1 MLRDITIENY
11 RCFKDFTITGLG
23 RVNLIV
29 GSNEIGK
36 TSFMEAVYLLV
47 NHGKPESL
55 LSLLSNRG

>member
-11 RCFKDFTITGLG
+11 RCFKDFTITGLAP
-23 RVNLIV
+23 VNLIV

-47 NHGKPESL
+47 NHRKPESL
-55 LSLLSNRG
+55 LSLLSN